1 MFPYGVCVRWCCDTP
16 KVLGLAMQGLQ
27 LGKGMVQ
34 AIVGAILDIVP
45 PMIPPPVSVSLGLE
59 TVLRYARLRWKQNSQ
74 AQAMCELFIW
84 GSLG

>member
-1 MFPYGVCVRWCCDTP
+1 M
-16 KVLGLAMQGLQ
+16 LGLAMQGLQ

-59 TVLRYARLRWKQNSQ
+59 TGLRYARLRWKQNSQ
-74 AQAMCELFIW
+74 AEAMCEFSIW